1 MLCQLCLQSIPVLVK
16 TTPFLTNVLCCPAT
30 SWLYGY
36 PMARS
41 THYNPLVRWLRLYTG
56 DHIILVPQL
65 WLVAGYDALPWAF
78 DHEKLN
84 QASADLRSWVPHL
97 FALAARPTTYLE
109 FIWFLIVATGEIP
122 FPVLLAGSVDSIWP
136 HQVPMWILWSEC
148 AQKHLVWS
156 CQRRNFMQK
165 RAVMLRSDGLTT
177 L

>member
-1 MLCQLCLQSIPVLVK
+1 
-16 TTPFLTNVLCCPAT
+16 
-30 SWLYGY
+30 
-36 PMARS
+36 MARS